1 MFYDLADPKKFV
13 KDIDEILDEN
23 GVWCVQI
30 SYLVSMLKFNNFYDI
45 CHEHLSYY
53 SNETFEAVIKDSNL
67 KLFFSENNAVNGGS
81 IRLFVCRKNTFKKY
95 SNDEF
100 ESKLKMLKEEESNY
114 KLKNSSTYL
123 EFQKIID
130 NIKNKTVSF
139 VNDIIKSKKQVF
151 ALGASTKGNILLQH
165 FGLNKTKIPFI
176 SERNKEKVGLKCL
189 GSDIELISEEKA
201 RLMNPKAFLVLPW
214 NFKDEIIKREK
225 EYIDNGGILMFPM
238 PYPHI
243 IDKKGERKL

>member
-1 MFYDLADPKKFV
+1 MINY
-13 KDIDEILDEN
+13 
-23 GVWCVQI
+23 
-30 SYLVSMLKFNNFYDI
+30 NNFYDI

-53 SNETFEAVIKDSNL
+53 SIETFEKLLKNFNL
-67 KLFFSENNAVNGGS
+67 RCFYAETNSVNGGS

-151 ALGASTKGNILLQH
+151 ALGPDKGKYLTST
-165 FGLNKTKIPFI
+165 F
-176 SERNKEKVGLKCL
+176 
-189 GSDIELISEEKA
+189 
-201 RLMNPKAFLVLPW
+201 W
-214 NFKDEIIKREK
+214 FK
-225 EYIDNGGILMFPM
+225 
-238 PYPHI
+238 
-243 IDKKGERKL
+243 